1 VLLRVDT
8 CHQRPYTRPAFG
20 QMRIFRTECLM
31 RTFPLH
37 KTRARVLVRFGIA
50 SLILLSADS
59 LATCAQDAPR
69 YRVDP
74 FWPQELPNNWI
85 IGQVGGLAVDRED
98 HIWVLQRPASNTVDE
113 IGASLTPPR
122 SQCCIAA
129 PPVLEFDKQ
138 GNLLQSWGGPG
149 QGFDWPKTEH
159 GIYVDKDD
167 NVWIGGN
174 APTDRHVLKFKSDGH
189 FLMQI
194 GHPSSDPP
202 NSLRTDILGSPAG
215 IEVDSARH
223 EVYIADG
230 YRNKRVIVFDADTG
244 AFKRLWGAY
253 GNPPDDAEPGA
264 YHPGVP
270 PDQQFRNPV
279 HCIHISRDGLV
290 YVCDRVNDRM
300 QVFTKPGKFVKE
312 FTLRPETLGNGSV
325 WQFAFS
331 IDKDEKFLLVADGE
345 NNVIW
350 TLRREDGVV
359 LGQTGHNGRNA
370 GQFHWLHQIVSDSA
384 GDLYTGEVDTGKR
397 IQKFVFVNHGKSQ
410 K

>member
-1 VLLRVDT
+1 MYTFTFHRT
-8 CHQRPYTRPAFG
+8 C
-20 QMRIFRTECLM
+20 
-31 RTFPLH
+31 
-37 KTRARVLVRFGIA
+37 ARVLVRCGVA
-50 SLILLSADS
+50 SAIVLGAG
-59 LATCAQDAPR
+59 AFVMCGQDAPK

-113 IGASLTPPR
+113 IGASLRPPR
-122 SQCCIAA
+122 SQCCMAA

-138 GNLLQSWGGPG
+138 GHLLQSWGGPG
-149 QGFDWPKTEH
+149 EGFDWPKTEH
-159 GIYVDKDD
+159 GIYVDKDE

-174 APTDRHVLKFKSDGH
+174 APTDRHILKFKQDGH

-194 GHPSSDPP
+194 GHPSADPP
-202 NSLRTDILGSPAG
+202 NSLRTDILGRPAG
-215 IEVDSARH
+215 IEVDSQAH

-230 YRNKRVIVFDADTG
+230 YMNKRVIVFDSETG

-253 GNPPDDAEPGA
+253 GKPPEDSDPGA
-264 YHPGVP
+264 YSPGAALDP
-270 PDQQFRNPV
+270 QFRNPV
-279 HCIHISRDGLV
+279 HCVHISRDGLV

-300 QVFTKPGKFVKE
+300 QVFTTQGKFVKE
-312 FTLRPETLGNGSV
+312 FSLRPETLGMGSV

-331 IDKDEKFLLVADGE
+331 IDEHQKFLLVADGE

-350 TLRREDGVV
+350 TLRREDGAV
-359 LGQTGHNGRNA
+359 LGLTGHNGRNA
-370 GQFHWLHQIVSDSA
+370 GQFHWLHQIASDSG

-397 IQKFVFVNHGKSQ
+397 IQKFVLLNRGKSE

>member
-1 VLLRVDT
+1 MYTFLFQQT
-8 CHQRPYTRPAFG
+8 C
-20 QMRIFRTECLM
+20 
-31 RTFPLH
+31 
-37 KTRARVLVRFGIA
+37 ARVLARFAIA
-50 SLILLSADS
+50 SANLLSVTA
-59 LATCAQDAPR
+59 LLTCAQHVPK
-69 YRVDP
+69 YQVDP
-74 FWPQELPNNWI
+74 YWPQELPNNWI
-85 IGQVGGLAVDRED
+85 IGQVGGLAVDPKD

-113 IGASLTPPR
+113 IGASLIPPR

-138 GNLLQSWGGPG
+138 GRLLHSWGGPG

-159 GIYVDKDD
+159 GIYVDKDE

-202 NSLRTDILGSPAG
+202 NSLRSDILGSPAG
-215 IEVDSARH
+215 IEVDSEAH

-230 YRNKRVIVFDADTG
+230 YMNKRVIVFDADTG

-253 GNPPDDAEPGA
+253 GNPPNDADPGA
-264 YHPGVP
+264 YHPGAP
-270 PDQQFRNPV
+270 PDQQFRSPV
-279 HCIHISRDGLV
+279 HCVHISRDGLV

-300 QVFTKPGKFVKE
+300 QVFTKQGKFVKE
-312 FTLRPETLGNGSV
+312 FTLRPETLGIGSV
-325 WQFAFS
+325 WQFTFS
-331 IDKDEKFLLVADGE
+331 TDEHQMFLLVADGE

-350 TLRREDGVV
+350 TLRREDGAV

-370 GQFHWLHQIVSDSA
+370 GQFHWLHQIVSDSG

-397 IQKFVFVNHGKSQ
+397 IQKFVLVNEAKTQ